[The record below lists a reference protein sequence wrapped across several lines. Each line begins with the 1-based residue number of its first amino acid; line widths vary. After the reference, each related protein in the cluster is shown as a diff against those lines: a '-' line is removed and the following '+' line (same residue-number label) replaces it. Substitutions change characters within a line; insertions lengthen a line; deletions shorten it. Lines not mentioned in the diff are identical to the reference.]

1 MREPPLVKV
10 QVARGTQLAYDGR
23 TYPSGAEVQAPEA
36 IAERWVVRGW
46 AEPLEPASKPTSDV
60 GKRTTPSRTDV
71 EKASTSP
78 RSRRTR

>member
-36 IAERWVVRGW
+36 IAERWIVRGW
-46 AEPLEPASKPTSDV
+46 AEPQGVAGDDSSASKP
-60 GKRTTPSRTDV
+60 
-71 EKASTSP
+71 SP